1 MRLRT
6 SSISYK
12 SLVMLPV
19 SRYINTYPV
28 FKTLLTI
35 ILLIREEGA
44 NPYPSLVEDRDN
56 KGDLDFII

>member
-1 MRLRT
+1 
-6 SSISYK
+6 
-12 SLVMLPV
+12 MLPV